1 MTPQAPSTTQLDDAI
16 ATLRAATGSAR
27 KGLPE
32 PVFLL
37 TSSLTPLL
45 NVDLLISN
53 EQGQTLLTWR
63 HDAFYGPGWHVP
75 GGIVRFK
82 ERFED
87 RIAAVAHSE
96 LGVEVDADPQPLNI
110 QQIFHPERDV
120 RGHFVSFLFRC
131 QLRSE
136 PDPTRQFR
144 TQAARHGDWA
154 WHQGCPPNLISQ
166 HEIYRHYLEKVGA

>member
-1 MTPQAPSTTQLDDAI
+1 MSSPTPNTAQLEHAI
-16 ATLRAATGSAR
+16 ATVQAATGSAR

-37 TSSLTPLL
+37 TSSLTPML
-45 NVDLLISN
+45 NVDLLICN

-75 GGIVRFK
+75 GGIIRFK

-87 RIAAVAHSE
+87 RIAAVARGE
-96 LGVEVDADPQPLNI
+96 LGVEVEADPQPLNI

-120 RGHFVSFLFRC
+120 RGIT
-131 QLRSE
+131 
-136 PDPTRQFR
+136 D
-144 TQAARHGDWA
+144 
-154 WHQGCPPNLISQ
+154 CP
-166 HEIYRHYLEKVGA
+166 